1 MGAQQRYTSEEQQQ
15 LKVLRLHLEETNSEI
30 ARLNADFLQICAKL
44 DRMRS
49 KARRIAFQI
58 RALERE
64 AQDRR
69 VGDLWATPK

>member
-30 ARLNADFLQICAKL
+30 ARLNADYLQICAKL
-44 DRMRS
+44 DRMCS

-58 RALERE
+58 RTLERE